1 MRAADL
7 LAMSSPFFLS
17 ALAASAP
24 QAPDQQ
30 LLDVDGTVFVML
42 GLFFL
47 VLIALTRLLW
57 KPYLRVKE
65 ERVSRVEGY
74 REEATRLESEAS
86 ARLGRIE
93 SQLVEA
99 RRAASAERGRV
110 QSEAQLA
117 EQKIL
122 AEAQAAAQKILSEA
136 RAKLDAAF
144 AAEHAKLQ
152 LRAASLGREITE
164 KVLGR
169 PVAS

>member
-1 MRAADL
+1 
-7 LAMSSPFFLS
+7 MSSSFFLS
-17 ALAASAP
+17 ALAESGVAAP
-24 QAPDQQ
+24 LAPDQQ

-74 REEATRLESEAS
+74 REQASRLEHEAATRLTAIEA
-86 ARLGRIE
+86 
-93 SQLVEA
+93 QLADA

-110 QSEAQLA
+110 QSEGQLV

-122 AEAQAAAQKILSEA
+122 AEAQAAAQKTLTEA
-136 RAKLDAAF
+136 RARVEAAF
-144 AAEHAKLQ
+144 AAEKAKLQ
-152 LRAASLGREITE
+152 TRAAGLGREITE